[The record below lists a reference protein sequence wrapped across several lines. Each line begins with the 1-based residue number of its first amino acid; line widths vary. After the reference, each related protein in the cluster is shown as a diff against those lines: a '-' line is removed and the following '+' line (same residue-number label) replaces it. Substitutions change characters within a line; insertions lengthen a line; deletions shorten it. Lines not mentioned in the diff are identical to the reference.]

1 MMRILKTINVD
12 NQYIKYRLPLFKSE
26 IYLIKWLPH
35 SNTKFHG
42 HNGKQCD
49 YMLIKGNY
57 LNEIRLEDK
66 HLDKTFHKIRPFQ
79 LYSINDE
86 IGTHRMSNTH
96 NKIKWSLHHYY

>member
-1 MMRILKTINVD
+1 MIRLFKPINIE
-12 NQYIKYRLPLFKSE
+12 NQYIKYRLPIFHSE
-26 IYLIKWLPH
+26 IYLIKWLPY

-57 LNEIRLEDK
+57 LNEIRWKDK
-66 HLDKTFHKIRPFQ
+66 SSKTFHRIEPFKKC
-79 LYSINDE
+79 SIDDT
-86 IGTHRMSNTH
+86 IGIHRLSNTH